1 MQTASSQLI
10 QICYV
15 DHSSHQFAVPHIHL
29 QLLFA
34 DRSTTHW
41 INCPGGNVQA
51 LRAALCNLRISLSV
65 RLHAHD
71 VSSGEDA
78 PPNVVKAEEAVV
90 TALPRLVLTAASAA
104 HLAIDSDGTE
114 RPCPFCLETF
124 AEGDEV
130 LFMPCAACHVGHTSC
145 TERWLGVSSTCP
157 TCRFALPR
165 GLSDDE
171 LATLIAPA
179 SLELARIRDGTPPLL
194 CQPVV
199 DDDDELPSS
208 APLSAGSEGAAAAA
222 ASSSE
227 AAVAERMDTAPT
239 QADESSPTRRK
250 RPVPPSLPSPS
261 PSVAPAPPVYARAA
275 SPTSGR
281 ASHQPLRRSSR
292 MRRAALNRLA
302 QRLFGRAQ

>member
-104 HLAIDSDGTE
+104 RLAIDSDGTE

-179 SLELARIRDGTPPLL
+179 SLEPRAYATAHRRCSANRSWTTTTSCRRPLPVCWVGGRGGGGGLIRGRR
-194 CQPVV
+194 
-199 DDDDELPSS
+199 
-208 APLSAGSEGAAAAA
+208 GGAN
-222 ASSSE
+222 
-227 AAVAERMDTAPT
+227 DTAPT
-239 QADESSPTRRK
+239 QADESTPTRRK

-261 PSVAPAPPVYARAA
+261 PSVAPAPPGYARAA

-281 ASHQPLRRSSR
+281 ASHQPPDAPQGCAGLRSID
-292 MRRAALNRLA
+292 
-302 QRLFGRAQ
+302 